1 MNPSRFASRFRFA
14 HSNLSLGPVIVVV
27 ITLNQSNL
35 NGVFTTG
42 HAFLNHSFPYCPR
55 TTTLLKHT
63 TLAILLLILNTG
75 WVLPAFACVSLL
87 IDWCQVEAAPVIYGT
102 DRMINSF
109 PFLAT
114 SRQALFVTSIWM
126 AIACVCNTILL
137 LKCLRAKR
145 LPDISANA

>member
-1 MNPSRFASRFRFA
+1 MHRSSGRCA
-14 HSNLSLGPVIVVV
+14 NLHLNVTGRCPVMFFV

-87 IDWCQVEAAPVIYGT
+87 IDWCQVEAVPVIYGT

-109 PFLAT
+109 PFLAA